1 MNHDMSYV
9 VTDRVLLVPEIRFR
23 FFRNQPKKVVFGY
36 FISPF
41 YYEKVDKNSAKFLVL
56 TSLQKTHF
64 SMALRKTQISGM
76 SARSGFFTSQVCFED
91 EWANQSKVDKTQ

>member
-36 FISPF
+36 SIS
-41 YYEKVDKNSAKFLVL
+41 YEKIDKNSAKFLIS

-64 SMALRKTQISGM
+64 FHGTSKKTTISGM
-76 SARSGFFTSQVCFED
+76 STRSGFFTSQVCFED